1 MDCWSR
7 WLLKDSP
14 ELLIDT
20 VKVNTIREKKKINDI
35 IDEIIQLFN
44 ERRIQLSNQIDSIA
58 KREIESINSSHNE
71 LLKKKH
77 RHNYDTSQFKSNTN
91 INNSNT
97 VNKQKLRHEPPSSNI
112 NCRPQMQSKKDN
124 LNITMPISFSLTPRT
139 FKDKIKQSRS
149 TEEIKETYHISINK
163 KRYCLSLHPPSW
175 STNDTDNISTE
186 INLANNQC
194 WIESNQDMS
203 AG

>member
-112 NCRPQMQSKKDN
+112 NFRPQMQSRKDN
-124 LNITMPISFSLTPRT
+124 LNIIMPISFSCTG
-139 FKDKIKQSRS
+139 KIKKNMS

-175 STNDTDNISTE
+175 SDYVPYKQDKAQNKS
-186 INLANNQC
+186 Q
-194 WIESNQDMS
+194 SNKIKKYVPT
-203 AG
+203 